1 MIRMLSGSGR
11 RKPEDEDVPDLRTDH
26 AHGARIYDYILGG
39 KDNFA
44 ADRAVGDASMAAW
57 PALRTHMVANRTFM
71 HRVGRFLAAE
81 RGISQFLDIG
91 TGIPTEPNL
100 HQIVQEVRPGSQ
112 IVYTDND
119 PIVLAHARALMSGTD
134 EGRIAYIHAD
144 MRDAESLMESPQL
157 REVLDLGRPVG
168 LLIIAVVHFIEDDDE
183 AYHVVRQ
190 VVDALPSG
198 SYLAA
203 SVATDDFD
211 PVPLAEVQR
220 QYRAAGEVLRFRP
233 REKAL
238 RFFDGLEMEEPGLV
252 QLHKWRPEP
261 GTGPIADT
269 DVAMYGAVARK
280 P

>member
-1 MIRMLSGSGR
+1 MTSGSGR
-11 RKPEDEDVPDLRTDH
+11 HKLDDDNLPDLRTDQ

-39 KDNFA
+39 KDNYA

-81 RGISQFLDIG
+81 CGINQFLDIG

-100 HQIVQEVRPGSQ
+100 HQIVQEVRPDSR

-119 PIVLAHARALMSGTD
+119 PIVLAHARALMAGTP
-134 EGRIAYIHAD
+134 EGRIAYLHAD
-144 MRDAESLMESPQL
+144 MRDADALLSSPQL
-157 REVLDLGRPVG
+157 REVLDLDQPVG

-183 AYHVVRQ
+183 AYGVVRK
-190 VVDALPSG
+190 VLDALPAG

-203 SVATDDFD
+203 SIATDDLD
-211 PVPLAEVQR
+211 PVPLAEVQQ
-220 QYRAAGEVLRFRP
+220 QYRAAGETLQFRTK
-233 REKAL
+233 EQAL
-238 RFFDGLEMEEPGLV
+238 RFFDGLEMVDPGLV
-252 QLHKWRPEP
+252 QLHKWHP
-261 GTGPIADT
+261 GPDAGHIADT

>member
-1 MIRMLSGSGR
+1 MVSGSGR
-11 RKPEDEDVPDLRTDH
+11 QKPDEDPVDLRTDR

-39 KDNFA
+39 KDNYA
-44 ADRAVGDASMAAW
+44 VDREVGDMSARAW
-57 PALRTHMVANRTFM
+57 PALRTHMWANRTFM

-81 RGISQFLDIG
+81 RGVSQFLDIG

-100 HQIVQEVRPGSQ
+100 HQIVQAERPDSR

-119 PIVLAHARALMSGTD
+119 PIVLAHARALMTGTD

-144 MRDAESLMESPQL
+144 MRDAEDLLASPQL
-157 REVLDLGRPVG
+157 RDVLDLGRPVG
-168 LLIIAVVHFIEDDDE
+168 LLVIAMLHFIEDDAE
-183 AYHVVRQ
+183 AYRVVKQ

-203 SVATDDFD
+203 SIATDDFD
-211 PVPLAEVQR
+211 PEPLAQVQR
-220 QYRAAGEVLRFRP
+220 QYREHGEVLRFRSAP
-233 REKAL
+233 QAA
-238 RFFDGLEMEEPGLV
+238 RFFDGLELEEPGVV
-252 QLHKWRPEP
+252 QIHKWRPEP
-261 GTGPIADT
+261 GADPIADT